1 MDLSDDVNPDPRR
14 LFPSVD
20 KLSREVVQTCPD
32 LSEWAV
38 VAASRSVLRSA
49 REKIEILISR
59 GASPGELKQ
68 MTETPWVART
78 AEEATR
84 LARPHPRRVLNATG
98 VVLHTNLG
106 RSPLA
111 KGAAEAAAEA
121 AMGYSDLEL
130 DLETGR
136 RGNRLAELADKLCL
150 LSGAEAATVVNN
162 NAAAVLLALN
172 TLALGR
178 EVIVS
183 RGELVEIGGSFR
195 VPAIMERAGVRLVEV
210 GTTNRTHARDYEQ
223 AIGPDTALLLKIHRS
238 NFEQRGFVAEVE
250 LDELRE
256 IAHAHDLPL
265 IEDLGAGTLL
275 DLTERGLPR
284 EAYAPARLQLG
295 ADLVCFSGDKL
306 LGGPQA
312 GIILANTEMIE
323 AIRTNPLARALRL
336 DKMTIAA
343 LDWTLSS
350 MLEGRAEQ
358 DVPVLDMMLASGEQI
373 EARARQ
379 LLERVGGIAT
389 DAIRLTVEQ
398 DSVPVGGG
406 SLPGLEF
413 ESWVVA
419 VRSSKPGLSADQI
432 ARRLRE
438 AEPPVLARVRDDAL
452 LIDLRTV
459 DDEELSLIAQS
470 LEVALR

>member
-1 MDLSDDVNPDPRR
+1 
-14 LFPSVD
+14 
-20 KLSREVVQTCPD
+20 
-32 LSEWAV
+32 
-38 VAASRSVLRSA
+38 
-49 REKIEILISR
+49 
-59 GASPGELKQ
+59 
-68 MTETPWVART
+68 
-78 AEEATR
+78 
-84 LARPHPRRVLNATG
+84 
-98 VVLHTNLG
+98 
-106 RSPLA
+106 
-111 KGAAEAAAEA
+111 
-121 AMGYSDLEL
+121 
-130 DLETGR
+130 
-136 RGNRLAELADKLCL
+136 
-150 LSGAEAATVVNN
+150 
-162 NAAAVLLALN
+162 
-172 TLALGR
+172 
-178 EVIVS
+178 
-183 RGELVEIGGSFR
+183 
-195 VPAIMERAGVRLVEV
+195 
-210 GTTNRTHARDYEQ
+210 
-223 AIGPDTALLLKIHRS
+223 
-238 NFEQRGFVAEVE
+238 VAEVE
-250 LDELRE
+250 LDELQK

-265 IEDLGAGTLL
+265 VEDLGAGTLL

-284 EAYAPARLQLG
+284 EAYAPGRLRLG

-312 GIILANTEMIE
+312 GIILANTEIIE

-350 MLEGRAEQ
+350 MLEGRAEH

-379 LLERVGGIAT
+379 LLERVAGIAT
-389 DAIRLTVEQ
+389 DAIRLAVEQ